1 MAEMSYITR
10 ATPVAVVLAIVLAG
24 PAAFA
29 QTTATKKSAPAKAAA
44 AKTAVA
50 VYQTPTCGC
59 CGKWVEHMQANGFAT
74 TVTDLPDLAETKA
87 KHRVP
92 AQLQSCHTSVVGGYV
107 IEGHVPAED
116 IRRLLRE
123 KPAILGLAAPG
134 MPAGSPGMD
143 VPHSPAFDV
152 IAFDKDGHTRV
163 FATHPA
169 R

>member
-1 MAEMSYITR
+1 MSVNHR
-10 ATPVAVVLAIVLAG
+10 ASVAILTAVLLGNSAAYAQTKPVPAK
-24 PAAFA
+24 PAA
-29 QTTATKKSAPAKAAA
+29 AKAPA

-50 VYQTPTCGC
+50 VYKSPTCGC
-59 CGKWVEHMQANGFAT
+59 CGNWVEHMKANGFT
-74 TVTDLPDLAETKA
+74 PTVHEMPDLTAVK
-87 KHRVP
+87 KKNGVP
-92 AQLQSCHTSVVGGYV
+92 EKLTSCHTSIIGGYV

-123 KPAILGLAAPG
+123 RPAIVGLAAPG

-143 VPHSPAFDV
+143 VPGSPAFDV
-152 IAFDKDGHTRV
+152 LSWDKAGRTKV